1 MTGREERI
9 RERAH
14 KLWQEAGEP
23 DGRHNEFWTR
33 AEMQIEEEERAAG
46 IVPPSVPRR

>member
-1 MTGREERI
+1 MRGDMTEREAKI

-23 DGRHNEFWTR
+23 QWRDDEFW
-33 AEMQIEEEERAAG
+33 AEAEAQIAAEERDG
-46 IVPPSVPRR
+46 DR